1 MEIQNSPQMK
11 NREERGFLANEVVKK
26 KKFLIFF
33 LISNFAN
40 HTKL

>member
-11 NREERGFLANEVVKK
+11 NRGERGFLANEVVKK
-26 KKFLIFF
+26 TFLIFF

-40 HTKL
+40 RTKP